1 MSGPAYKLRSAR
13 YSPAIVETVPRL
25 EIETA
30 EAAPDRVPVARLR
43 RDHDPFYYGWR
54 PSREKTADGED
65 KLRWIPLTYE
75 DLLDPQEDDVVAEDT
90 IHRKVT
96 DGVAGILR
104 RRYRADPTVAVWSN
118 LKILFH
124 IPGLTTGPGPDIC
137 VIAGVE
143 DRDRRRRSFR
153 YGHEPG
159 TVRLVIEVV
168 SKSSVKKDYQDLL
181 EIYAPL
187 GVEEYVAIHPLG
199 PYSDGPFQ
207 LTGWR
212 LDPHTQQLRPIPPG
226 PKGRISSQTT
236 GLLFGTGPD
245 GWRLAVWD
253 ATTGEHL
260 QPPAQE
266 AEQRAEQEA
275 AARRKAEE
283 QKRRAEEEQERQQER
298 AERAEAQ
305 ARQEAAARRKAGEA
319 RQRAEEQAQRAEEQN
334 RKMAAEIERLR
345 ARIQEREE
353 TDDT

>member
-1 MSGPAYKLRSAR
+1 MHSSA
-13 YSPAIVETVPRL
+13 AIVETEPHPDRVPLARL
-25 EIETA
+25 RRDDG
-30 EAAPDRVPVARLR
+30 PDRVPVARLR
-43 RDHDPFYYGWR
+43 RDDDPFYYGWR
-54 PSREKTADGED
+54 PSREKTADGEE

-96 DGVAGILR
+96 EGVARILR
-104 RRYRADPTVAVWSN
+104 HRYRADPTVAVWSN

-153 YGHEPG
+153 YGQEPG
-159 TVRLVIEVV
+159 TVRLVVEVV

-181 EIYAPL
+181 RIYAPL

-212 LDPHTQQLRPIPPG
+212 LDPHTRQLRPIPPG
-226 PKGRISSQTT
+226 PQGRIPSRTA
-236 GLLFGTGPD
+236 GLLCGTGPD

-253 ATTGEHL
+253 AASGERL
-260 QPPAQE
+260 RPPAEE
-266 AEQRAEQEA
+266 AERRADREA

-283 QKRRAEEEQERQQER
+283 EKQRAEEETRRQKKR
-298 AERAEAQ
+298 AEQSEARAE
-305 ARQEAAARRKAGEA
+305 QETAARRKA
-319 RQRAEEQAQRAEEQN
+319 EEEKRRAEEQN
-334 RKMAAEIERLR
+334 REMTAEIERLR
-345 ARIQEREE
+345 ARTRGREE
-353 TDDT
+353 AGDS